1 MKNSPALDLY
11 RDYRR
16 RLDVRRVLEH
26 YGAEHVSEMVNK
38 DGTTE
43 IVHSCLLDRIE
54 PHHANGDAHA
64 SAWANIEKGL
74 YVCSVYWSG
83 DILRLIQK
91 LEGVEDLDGL
101 TPVIGHFLNGATKDT
116 DSFRQEI
123 EAAFAQQS
131 YSVDIPSYSE
141 RVLDPWRVS
150 HPYMREVR
158 GVSHEAQVLLGIGYD
173 ASENRIVF
181 PHRWEERLVGWQK
194 RAITASPDWPGTIPD
209 WPKYRSSS
217 GFPKSET
224 FYAGG
229 LAVGADAI
237 VVVES
242 PMSVA
247 KAYSLGYR
255 LPTLATFGAKVSKTQ
270 IDLLKDF
277 KCVYVWFDE
286 DPAGHAGER
295 KLVDGL
301 YRHTEVLVIPP
312 DEGRDLGDFDSADEV
327 AEKVESAIPAA
338 LWLAARDQEE
348 VR

>member
-1 MKNSPALDLY
+1 
-11 RDYRR
+11 
-16 RLDVRRVLEH
+16 
-26 YGAEHVSEMVNK
+26 MVNK

-91 LEGVEDLDGL
+91 LEGVEDLDGI
-101 TPVIGHFLNGATKDT
+101 TPVIGDFLNGATKDT

-131 YSVDIPSYSE
+131 YSVEIPSYSE

-150 HPYMREVR
+150 HPYMREAR
-158 GVSHEAQVLLGIGYD
+158 GVSHEAQERLSIGYD
-173 ASENRIVF
+173 ANENRIVF
-181 PHRWEERLVGWQK
+181 PHFWEGKLVGWQK
-194 RAITASPDWPGTIPD
+194 RAIPASPDWPGTVPD

-217 GFPKSET
+217 GMPKSET
-224 FYAGG
+224 LYGYDEAKRIKSRQ
-229 LAVGADAI
+229 V

-247 KAYSLGYR
+247 KAVSLWIGI
-255 LPTLATFGAKVSKTQ
+255 PVLATFGAKVSKTQ

-277 KCVYVWFDE
+277 DYVTVWFDC

-301 YRHTEVLVIPP
+301 YRHTNVLVVNP
-312 DEGRDLGDFDSADEV
+312 DPDMDMGDYTNGDAVCSKLD
-327 AEKVESAIPAA
+327 SAIPAA
-338 LWLAARDQEE
+338 LWLAERDQEE
-348 VR
+348 MR